1 MNNTAMN
8 ISEVARLKPGQYSPQ
23 VILIAV
29 AALVFSFLAVLVYE
43 ALHVPALGV
52 SFTRDLNGTEN
63 VAGNGDDKAKGPAP
77 GLLVESVQ
85 NPALQDQ
92 LSPGDR
98 IVAVYVGSQRV
109 ELNQDTLIADID
121 GLASFDRFNLFLD
134 EQQALYD
141 MLQSD
146 QVTLVTAD
154 GKTLQVQPLQSRH
167 LSVIPWQSWVL
178 YFFALVALFIGIA
191 VWIYRRDE
199 IATRLLALSGVGYAL
214 CMLTVGTYSERELML
229 PADFFQTISA
239 INHLGAQL
247 FAYAI
252 FALIWIYPEPLG
264 DRRVVYGILG
274 FTLLDWLGRT
284 LQIIEWPINTY
295 VMHFII
301 PCVLGTACAVLQW
314 RRAKDKPIERAIVG
328 WMLLSVVVTTQL
340 TFLLYTIPIVFGG
353 DPWISLWS
361 AAGLLLCLYLGL
373 AMGVARYRLFDL
385 DRWWFAI
392 WVWFFS
398 GAFVICADLALIVF
412 MNMNPLGALSVAI
425 LVVGWVY
432 FPIRQW
438 MVQRYLGDGRQRMEN
453 FLPEFIHRFFGSR
466 NYAEL
471 HEQWLELLRRILKPL
486 TIEVSDQPLREV
498 NLVNNGME
506 IVAPSI
512 DQQQTLRIVGRE
524 YGKALFSNQDL
535 RLVRGL
541 YTLVYQSAELRKKQ
555 DQAVHVERERIMRDL
570 HDDVG
575 AKLLSLVHNARSAK
589 NQELAKSALTTLRE
603 AIYSLQDRDPILLEN
618 ALADWRAEL
627 QERLEMADVEI
638 IWSQPDSL
646 PEVLLDNHQ
655 WVNWGRILREA
666 VTNALK
672 HAHPDLVMVDIECDD
687 REMRLKVFNDGS
699 NLPLKDWVAGT
710 GITNIKRR
718 VSELGGV
725 AHWGMQTQDFTKGV
739 LLSVACPFEKK

>member
-1 MNNTAMN
+1 MNNTVMT
-8 ISEVARLKPGQYSPQ
+8 ISELARLKPGRFSPQ
-23 VILIAV
+23 AILITVAV
-29 AALVFSFLAVLVYE
+29 VVFSFLAFLVYE
-43 ALHVPALGV
+43 VLHVPSLGV
-52 SFTRDLNGTEN
+52 NFRL
-63 VAGNGDDKAKGPAP
+63 DDKASGSEVVG
-77 GLLVESVQ
+77 GLQVAAVT
-85 NPALQDQ
+85 NPALAGK
-92 LSPGDR
+92 LEAGDR
-98 IVAVYVGSQRV
+98 VMALRSNGAVIP
-109 ELNQDTLIADID
+109 LHQDMLVPDTDS
-121 GLASFDRFNLFLD
+121 LATFQRFNAFLD
-134 EQQALYD
+134 EQQGLYQLMQTD
-141 MLQSD
+141 RI
-146 QVTLVTAD
+146 TLVTEGGREIA
-154 GKTLQVQPLQSRH
+154 LQPLPDRPVSA
-167 LSVIPWQSWVL
+167 IPWQSWAL

-229 PADFFQTISA
+229 PADFFRALTS
-239 INHLGAQL
+239 INQLGAQL

-252 FALIWIYPEPLG
+252 FALLWIYPEPLG
-264 DRRVVYGILG
+264 DRRVVHGILG
-274 FTLLDWLGRT
+274 FTLIDWLART
-284 LQIIEWPINTY
+284 LQIVEWPLNTY
-295 VMHFII
+295 VLHFVI
-301 PCVLGTACAVLQW
+301 PCLFGTVCAVLQW

-328 WMLLSVVVTTQL
+328 WMLLSMVVTTQL
-340 TFLLYTIPIVFGG
+340 TFLLYTVPIVFGG
-353 DPWISLWS
+353 EPWISLWS

-398 GAFVICADLALIVF
+398 GAFVIIVDLALIVF
-412 MNMNPLGALSVAI
+412 MNLNPLGALSIAI

-438 MVQRYLGDGRQRMEN
+438 MLRRYLGDGRQRMEN

-486 TIEVSDQPLREV
+486 VIEVSDAPLREV
-498 NLVNNGME
+498 VLEKNGME
-506 IVAPSI
+506 ILAPSI
-512 DQQQTLRIVGRE
+512 DQQQTLRIIGRE

-535 RLVRGL
+535 SLVRGL

-555 DQAVHVERERIMRDL
+555 DRAVSVERERIMRDL

-575 AKLLSLVHNARSAK
+575 AKLLSLVHNAKSAK

-603 AIYSLQDRDPILLEN
+603 AIYSLQDREPTLLEN

-627 QERLEMADVEI
+627 QERLEVADVEI
-638 IWSQPDSL
+638 IWSQPD
-646 PEVLLDNHQ
+646 EVPAVYLDNHQ

-672 HAHPDLVMVDIECDD
+672 HAHPYLVMVDIECNDQ
-687 REMRLKVFNDGS
+687 ELKLKVFNDGS
-699 NLPLKDWVAGT
+699 NLPLQDWVAGT

-718 VSELGGV
+718 VAELGGT

-739 LLSVACPFEKK
+739 LLTVCCPFEKK